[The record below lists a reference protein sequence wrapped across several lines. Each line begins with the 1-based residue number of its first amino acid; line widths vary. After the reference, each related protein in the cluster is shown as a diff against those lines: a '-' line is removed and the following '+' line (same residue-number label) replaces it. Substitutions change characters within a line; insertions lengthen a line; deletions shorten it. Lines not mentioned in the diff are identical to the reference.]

1 MQVPV
6 HAGALGSFFIL
17 ECNVVGHL
25 RPFQKR
31 QPAVITAKLG
41 RDEIRPSLFLSLSL
55 QVCMMESGDEVE
67 TLADLPT
74 ESSERT

>member
-1 MQVPV
+1 MSLFFYATADPLTSKCLCMQVRS
-6 HAGALGSFFIL
+6 GAFFIL

-41 RDEIRPSLFLSLSL
+41 RDEIGPSLALS
-55 QVCMMESGDEVE
+55 
-67 TLADLPT
+67 A
-74 ESSERT
+74 